1 MAEKLDIENKPTEL
15 DSAGDEIKTQQLD
28 DSFVNNL

>member
-1 MAEKLDIENKPTEL
+1 MAEKLNIENKLTEL